1 MFRLSQ
7 KSTLKTGSG
16 LSSSA
21 AMECG
26 LAFALNELFELGLSK
41 RTIVV
46 LCHWTEHT
54 NVGTQSQCGIM
65 DQFASVMSIEGHVIL
80 LVCKS
85 LEHKYI
91 PIDIHPYKIILL
103 NTKVSHTL
111 ASSEYNTRKRECM
124 AGVDIM
130 KKNSP
135 HKFITGCQQEDVGGV
150 KN

>member
-1 MFRLSQ
+1 
-7 KSTLKTGSG
+7 
-16 LSSSA
+16 
-21 AMECG
+21 MECG